1 MSQLIKDGIKLGF
14 GMMRLPRREDETID
28 IELTFP

>member
-1 MSQLIKDGIKLGF
+1 MNQLIKERIKLGF